1 MNASI
6 SNGQCNK
13 FKSIPKF
20 LNALPSEW
28 SKFVTDVKLAKSLY
42 TTNYDQLYAYLS
54 LHERQAN
61 EVCIMREKYP
71 DPFALVANSPTLY
84 NPFQSPK
91 HSFTQPSQAEF
102 PQLDSSLTVPMFQQ
116 GEDPIECI
124 NKAMAFLSVIASRFP
139 PSNNQLRTSSD
150 PRNQATIQ
158 DAEAQEAGQ
167 ILDEDQLAFLAE
179 PRISEAP
186 VAQQTI
192 PQNSVF
198 QTEDLDTYDSD
209 CDDLSSAKSVL
220 MTNILS
226 CDPEVLSEVPYS
238 DSYPNDMIIMMGKRC
253 KSQDAVIQ
261 DTNSS
266 ASNDLLV
273 LSLVEQMTDHVAHLD
288 KENQTNKM
296 LKHSSLSKTLVT
308 SYTPVRIEAPS
319 ELPKVSLVNESLKKI
334 KYQLANFDKV
344 VKKRTM
350 SDAITAGAWGF
361 ELTKAFVVTKIIL
374 FFKVLKETFNAFDKT
389 LLDEIIKVQTIFN
402 QMEAV
407 VDQCSVDKNT
417 FEIQIKQ
424 LSIDN
429 DQLLKQI
436 MSQEFM
442 HIVVNYVD
450 SLDVKKSCVN
460 ECNKCLELETRL
472 LKKKDLIE
480 KDVYDKL
487 LKSYSTLEK
496 HCISLELTTQLN
508 QKVFQK
514 DNFRENQNAPT
525 FNQLFELNELKAQSQ
540 EKDTVIRNLK
550 DRIKSLSKKD
560 IRKTRV
566 QSKEHSDCLIAQIN
580 AKSVENSDLN
590 AQLQEKVFS
599 ITALKNELRRLKGK
613 NVVDTMVSK
622 PNATIAPGTF
632 KLDIEPISHRLKNN
646 KDAHETCPNSPK
658 PSEKLLVVTPM
669 NKDKSVRLAKPVISL
684 NNIPK
689 QTDSLKTK
697 DSNKPLLTSTGVK
710 PTTSASGSKP
720 LGNTK
725 NNRIS
730 RPPSSNQ
737 KNKVEDHSRKVK
749 SSLNKMNCVFVPVNN
764 ALVKHFV
771 RNAKFEYIYAISN
784 KCLFDANHDMCI
796 IDYVNDVN
804 MRLKSKSKRNKMRKV
819 WKPTGKV
826 FNEIGYSWK
835 PTGRT
840 FTIVGDSRRP
850 KATRFIGSSSK
861 VVQIVLWYLDS
872 GSSKHM
878 TGNCSQLINLV
889 SKFLGTVRFGNDHI
903 AKIMGYEDYQMGIVQ
918 GLPKLKYQKDH
929 LCSACALS
937 KNKKHSHKD
946 NTKDSIQE
954 KLYLLHM
961 DLCGPMRV
969 QSING
974 RKYKL
979 VIVDDISRTD
989 NRTEFVNQTL
999 GYYYEEVGISHQTS
1013 VARTPQQNGIVERR
1027 NHTLVEAA
1035 RTISGPGPKLLTPGT
1050 ISSGLMPNIP
1060 SSTPYVPPTK
1070 NDWEILFQP
1079 MFDEYLN
1086 PLPCVDPQVPAVIS
1100 SEPAASTGTPSST
1113 TIDQDAPSTKPN
1125 SEESSTQVVIPNHVH
1140 FINKPSEHIK
1150 KWTKD
1155 HPVDNVIGDPSR
1167 PVSTRQQLQDEAIFC
1182 YFDAFLSFVEPN
1194 SYKDALTE
1202 SC

>member
-1 MNASI
+1 MVKSWLVQDQTILGKDYSNLLIADSLLKTIWFINAPCYGNKALASPKANGVC
-6 SNGQCNK
+6 SNSDQEGSSEVPKLRIEAKNQEKRTLEVVTRRTNPK
-13 FKSIPKF
+13 TPFRPILAQWNSKVQYDTTTDMSAHYSKTTFASSEQVEVLGNDIGYTIQSVQHQPRPAPLLLLNLLSVFLPHLLPPIRNSDFHLEVLDAFLALDSIPIGIYNEIFDAEGDIVLLEKLLNIDSIRDLPPQELNNDFEGDILFLEKLLKDEPSEAKKSKINPLIREPADTLLMGNKEIKLNPLKEIDDPVPIPRVSKKSLDFCDLISKTFDMTITNPLFDFNFEFTLNSKNPIFDIQNEESDESETETIIEEIKMTTLAEHIIVVGAENRPPMLEKSMNDSWSSCIRVLIKGKKHGRIILDSIDNGLLVYPTVKENGKTRPMKYSELTEAQQLQDDCDVQAINIILHGLLPDVYALANNQEAAKDIWDRLINDMHTIGMTMQQVQVNTKF

-91 HSFTQPSQAEF
+91 HSLTHQSQAEF
-102 PQLDSSLTVPMFQQ
+102 PQLDSSLVVPMFQQ
-116 GEDPIECI
+116 GEYLIECI

-167 ILDEDQLAFLAE
+167 ILDEEQLAFLAE

-296 LKHSSLSKTLVT
+296 
-308 SYTPVRIEAPS
+308 
-319 ELPKVSLVNESLKKI
+319 
-334 KYQLANFDKV
+334 
-344 VKKRTM
+344 
-350 SDAITAGAWGF
+350 
-361 ELTKAFVVTKIIL
+361 
-374 FFKVLKETFNAFDKT
+374 
-389 LLDEIIKVQTIFN
+389 
-402 QMEAV
+402 
-407 VDQCSVDKNT
+407 
-417 FEIQIKQ
+417 
-424 LSIDN
+424 
-429 DQLLKQI
+429 
-436 MSQEFM
+436 
-442 HIVVNYVD
+442 
-450 SLDVKKSCVN
+450 
-460 ECNKCLELETRL
+460 
-472 LKKKDLIE
+472 
-480 KDVYDKL
+480 
-487 LKSYSTLEK
+487 
-496 HCISLELTTQLN
+496 
-508 QKVFQK
+508 
-514 DNFRENQNAPT
+514 
-525 FNQLFELNELKAQSQ
+525 
-540 EKDTVIRNLK
+540 
-550 DRIKSLSKKD
+550 
-560 IRKTRV
+560 
-566 QSKEHSDCLIAQIN
+566 
-580 AKSVENSDLN
+580 SVENSDLN

-669 NKDKSVRLAKPVISL
+669 NKDKSVRLAEPVISL

-826 FNEIGYSWK
+826 
-835 PTGRT
+835 
-840 FTIVGDSRRP
+840 
-850 KATRFIGSSSK
+850 
-861 VVQIVLWYLDS
+861 VQIVLWYLDS

-999 GYYYEEVGISHQTS
+999 GYYYEEVRILHQTS
-1013 VARTPQQNGIVERR
+1013 VARTPQQNGVVERQNR
-1027 NHTLVEAA
+1027 TLVEAA
-1035 RTISGPGPKLLTPGT
+1035 RTMLIFSKAPLFLCAKEVT
-1050 ISSGLMPNIP
+1050 IAC
-1060 SSTPYVPPTK
+1060 Y
-1070 NDWEILFQP
+1070 
-1079 MFDEYLN
+1079 
-1086 PLPCVDPQVPAVIS
+1086 
-1100 SEPAASTGTPSST
+1100 
-1113 TIDQDAPSTKPN
+1113 
-1125 SEESSTQVVIPNHVH
+1125 TQNQSLI
-1140 FINKPSEHIK
+1140 
-1150 KWTKD
+1150 
-1155 HPVDNVIGDPSR
+1155 
-1167 PVSTRQQLQDEAIFC
+1167 
-1182 YFDAFLSFVEPN
+1182 
-1194 SYKDALTE
+1194 
-1202 SC
+1202 